1 MFLLTRGLRQRG
13 DGLELT
19 YWGWSESG
27 PVRVVLTGQPA
38 RFFVE
43 RDLETRAG
51 ERRPSAFR
59 TLLGAP
65 VDEVSFTDRR
75 AMRAEADRL
84 RRQGTP
90 AWEDDV
96 KPADRVLM
104 ERFITAGCKVVG
116 VARQRR
122 GFVEY
127 VDPELSPAEVTP
139 TLTVSSFDVESEG
152 RDGPLLCVAIVT
164 GDEECVF
171 VRGRGPVMEGVRYF
185 DGERD
190 ALRAFL
196 AYVEQRDPDVLI
208 GWNVIDFDVDY
219 LARRCEANGLR
230 FTLGRDRSRARV
242 IRGGQANA
250 PAVAMVSGR
259 VVLDGIATMR
269 AATWSFERWSLEHVG
284 HALLGRGKSIAKV
297 EDKLQE
303 ILRMY
308 REDLP
313 ALIGYNL
320 EDCRLVRDIFAAAH
334 VLDFAIERQRLTGLT
349 MDRRAGAVAA
359 FDYLYLPRL
368 HAKGRVAPSKGSH
381 REAVASPGGHVMDS
395 VPGLYENVL
404 VLDFKSLYPSLI
416 RTFLVDPL
424 GLATQEG
431 PQVEG
436 FAGARFSRTEHIL
449 PGLIETLWAAR
460 DEAKRKD
467 DAALSRAIKIQMN
480 SFYGVLGTPA
490 CRFYDPRLATSI
502 TRRGHEVLR
511 GSRALLEERGHQVIY
526 GDTDSLFVWLGPGL
540 DLAQCARLGA
550 ELAELLNAH
559 WRRHVREVHGVE
571 SALELEYETHYARFL
586 MPTMRG
592 SEQGSKKRYAGWV
605 RATDGSAKLVVKG
618 LEAVRTDWTP
628 LARRFQR
635 ELLRRVFT
643 DQPVEAWIV
652 ELTGALRRGELDEE
666 LVYRKRIR
674 RELDAYT
681 RNVPPHVAAARQLDR
696 EVREVEYVITT
707 RGPQPVER
715 QTAPLDHAHYLE
727 RQLAP
732 AAQAVLP
739 FIGVD
744 FMKLG
749 GRQLSLF

>member
-1 MFLLTRGLRQRG
+1 MFLLTRGLRQRA

-19 YWGWSESG
+19 YWGWSADG
-27 PVRVVLTGQPA
+27 PIRVVLTGERA

-43 RDLETRAG
+43 RDVETRAG
-51 ERRPSAFR
+51 DRAESPLT
-59 TLLGAP
+59 TLDGAP
-65 VDEVSFTDRR
+65 VDEVTFADRR
-75 AMRAEADRL
+75 AMRAESDRL

-104 ERFITAGCKVVG
+104 ERFITAGCRVEG
-116 VARQRR
+116 EARRRR

-127 VDPELSPAEVTP
+127 VNPTLSPADVTP
-139 TLTVSSFDVESEG
+139 QLVVSSFDVESEG
-152 RDGPLLCVAIVT
+152 VDGPLLCVAIVT
-164 GDEECVF
+164 GDEERVF
-171 VRGRGPVMEGVRYF
+171 VRGRGPALPGVRYF
-185 DGERD
+185 DDERG
-190 ALRAFL
+190 ALSAFL
-196 AYVEQRDPDVLI
+196 GYVEARDPDVLI

-219 LARRCEANGLR
+219 LSRRCEANGLR
-230 FTLGRDRSRARV
+230 FSLGRDRSRARV
-242 IRGGQANA
+242 LRGHQPNA

-284 HALLGRGKSIAKV
+284 HALLGRGKAIAKV
-297 EDKLQE
+297 EDKLGE

-320 EDCRLVRDIFAAAH
+320 EDCRLVRDVFDAAH

-349 MDRRAGAVAA
+349 MDRRAGAVAS

-368 HAKGRVAPSKGSH
+368 HRRGRVAPSKGM
-381 REAVASPGGHVMDS
+381 RGEPLTSPGGYVMDS
-395 VPGLYENVL
+395 DPGLYENVL

-424 GLATQEG
+424 GLAVSDG
-431 PQVEG
+431 DQVQG
-436 FAGARFSRTEHIL
+436 FAGATFSRTEHIL

-460 DEAKRKD
+460 DEAKRKG

-480 SFYGVLGTPA
+480 SFYGVLGTPQ

-511 GSRALLEERGHQVIY
+511 GSREVVEAEGHRVIY
-526 GDTDSLFVWLGPGL
+526 GDTDSLFVLLGPGL
-540 DLAQCARLGA
+540 DAAACEARGA
-550 ELAELLNAH
+550 ALAETLNAH
-559 WRRHVREVHGVE
+559 WREKVRREHRLE
-571 SALELEYETHYARFL
+571 SALEIEYETRYARFL

-605 RATDGSAKLVVKG
+605 DTAGGGGKLVVKG

-628 LARRFQR
+628 LARRFQK

-643 DQPVEAWIV
+643 DQPYEAWIR
-652 ELTGALRRGELDEE
+652 ELTDRLYRGELDDE
-666 LVYRKRIR
+666 LVYRKRLR
-674 RELDAYT
+674 RDLDDYT
-681 RNVPPHVAAARQLDR
+681 RNVPPHVAAARQLGR
-696 EVREVEYVITT
+696 PVREIEYVITV
-707 RGPQPVER
+707 RGPQPSELR
-715 QTAPLDHAHYLE
+715 SAALDHAHYLE

-732 AAQAVLP
+732 AAAAVLP
-739 FIGVD
+739 FLGAD